1 MKRIINGIEIWN
13 YPVNVLLT
21 KDENEY
27 VQWFM
32 REDECS
38 VDEALQALLRQQIAD
53 DIAFYNKYESTKKN

>member
-32 REDECS
+32 RE
-38 VDEALQALLRQQIAD
+38 
-53 DIAFYNKYESTKKN
+53 